1 MVQELA
7 KRKPRNEIPDS
18 KRAEEVLRASEGPY
32 WVLFERNPQPM
43 WVYDVQTLTFLAVN
57 QAAVELYGYSREEF
71 LRMTIR
77 DIRPAEDLP
86 AFHESLSDDVL
97 EFEEA
102 GACRH
107 RKKDGTLFDVEITS
121 HNLDWA
127 GRSVR
132 VVSARDFTGSKQAEE
147 RLRQSEESYRR
158 LVEHSPDAMLVH
170 RQGTMIFANSAC
182 VEMFGASSADELL
195 GRQHL
200 DFVHPDDREI
210 VKQRMQKF
218 SYDLESVRRNET
230 KYLRLDGKETYAEVV
245 ARSVIYQGEVAI
257 QIMFRDIS
265 QRKQTEEKL
274 RQSEANLAA
283 AQAMAHVGNWSWDI
297 NGDVVSWSGEMYRM
311 YGVSPEKFD
320 LNVSAL
326 ARSIRADDVGRYE
339 KCITDMLAGKPVDG
353 FEYHIVRPD
362 GSERVVQ
369 MLGGAVGRDVQGA
382 PVRIS
387 GVVLDITER
396 KRAEERFSK
405 AFNATPDPIIIA
417 TASEGRYIDVNE
429 SFLRVTGYR
438 REEVV
443 GRTSADIGFFER
455 LEDRDMLMETL
466 KKQGSVRN
474 FEITFLTKSGEP
486 RTGLDSAEII
496 EVDGQKCI
504 LAIFKDITEQK
515 ILEKQRQRAEDALAR
530 RADELARSN
539 AELEQF
545 AYVASHDL
553 QEPLR
558 MVASYT
564 QLLANR
570 YQDKLDDDARDFIAY
585 AVDGATRM
593 QTLIADLLNYSRV
606 GTRGKP
612 FQPANCEAILERV
625 LASLKLA
632 MSENGA
638 TVSHDLLPAVM
649 GDDMQLSQLFQNLL
663 ANAIKF
669 HGEGPPVIHVS
680 AERNGNAWTFSI
692 RDNGI
697 GIAPEHAERIF
708 LIFQRLHSRNEY
720 SGTGIGLAVCKKIVE
735 RHGGRI
741 WVSSQPGSG
750 ATFFFTIPDG
760 ATSAQEEHN

>member
-1 MVQELA
+1 MVQELV
-7 KRKPRNEIPDS
+7 KRKPRTEILGRN
-18 KRAEEVLRASEGPY
+18 RAEEL
-32 WVLFERNPQPM
+32 
-43 WVYDVQTLTFLAVN
+43 
-57 QAAVELYGYSREEF
+57 
-71 LRMTIR
+71 
-77 DIRPAEDLP
+77 
-86 AFHESLSDDVL
+86 
-97 EFEEA
+97 
-102 GACRH
+102 
-107 RKKDGTLFDVEITS
+107 
-121 HNLDWA
+121 
-127 GRSVR
+127 
-132 VVSARDFTGSKQAEE
+132 
-147 RLRQSEESYRR
+147 LRQSEESYRR

-170 RQGTMIFANSAC
+170 RKGTMIFANSAC
-182 VEMFGASSADELL
+182 LELFGASSADELL
-195 GRQHL
+195 GKQLL
-200 DFVHPDDREI
+200 DFVHPDDREA

-218 SYDLESVRRNET
+218 TLDLESVRRNET
-230 KYLRLDGKETYAEVV
+230 KYLRLDGAEIYVEIV
-245 ARSVIYQGEVAI
+245 ARSVIYQGDVAI
-257 QIMFRDIS
+257 QVTFRDIS

-274 RQSEANLAA
+274 RQSEENLAA
-283 AQAMAHVGNWSWDI
+283 AQAMAHVGNWSWDM
-297 NGDVVSWSGEMYRM
+297 NGDVVSWSAEMYRI
-311 YGVSPEKFD
+311 YGVSPENFD

-353 FEYHIVRPD
+353 FEYHVVRPD

-369 MLGGAVGRDVQGA
+369 MLGGAVGCDVQGA

-396 KRAEERFSK
+396 KRAEERFYK
-405 AFNATPDPIIIA
+405 VFNATPDPIIIA

-443 GRTSADIGFFER
+443 GHTSSEIGFFEQ
-455 LEDRDMLMETL
+455 LEDRDRLIEAL

-474 FEITFLTKSGEP
+474 FEITFLTKSGEQ
-486 RTGLDSAEII
+486 RTGLDSAEIV

-515 ILEKQRQRAEDALAR
+515 ILEKQRQRAEDSLAR
-530 RADELARSN
+530 RASELARSN

-570 YQDKLDDDARDFIAY
+570 YKDKLDDDARDFIAF

-593 QTLIADLLNYSRV
+593 QTLIGDLLNYSRV

-612 FQPANCEAILERV
+612 FQPVNCEAILERV
-625 LASLKLA
+625 LVSLKLA
-632 MSENGA
+632 MSESGT
-638 TVSHDLLPAVM
+638 TVSHDPLPAVI
-649 GDDMQLSQLFQNLL
+649 GDELQLGQLFQNLL

-669 HGEGPPVIHVS
+669 HGEGPPLIHIS

-697 GIAPEHAERIF
+697 GIAPEHTERIF
-708 LIFQRLHSRNEY
+708 LIFQRLHSRDEY
-720 SGTGIGLAVCKKIVE
+720 PGTGIGLAVCKKIVE

-741 WVSSQPGSG
+741 WVNSQPGNG
-750 ATFFFTIPDG
+750 ATFLFTIPDPG
-760 ATSAQEEHN
+760 TAGQEEHN